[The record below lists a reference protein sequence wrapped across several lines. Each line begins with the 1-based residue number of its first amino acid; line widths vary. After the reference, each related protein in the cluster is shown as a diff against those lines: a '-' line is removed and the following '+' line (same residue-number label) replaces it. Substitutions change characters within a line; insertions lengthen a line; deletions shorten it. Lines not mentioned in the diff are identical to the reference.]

1 SGLELPAGGSGLRRP
16 RGPSDRSRTRR
27 RRRSGRH
34 RPHLRRPA
42 VAAPDEPVPS
52 EGPAPDGLVAVRAA
66 GSDLGP
72 PRRGTTGR
80 RSAPP
85 ARAPR
90 RGSGARRAARVPHRG
105 SRDGESRAHRRT
117 HGPARSGPRTQP
129 RRPYPHRHPGPQ
141 RRRHRRHHCHRP
153 APGGHRMLTAATID
167 SALHLALDEDA
178 PWGDVTGEVFIPVGA
193 SARAQL
199 RAREDGVL
207 AGIEVFART
216 FALVDAATTV
226 ELRAADGDAST
237 SGDVLATV
245 HGSARAVLRA
255 ERIALNFC
263 QRTSGIATETRAYVD
278 AAAGRAR
285 IADTRKTIP
294 GLRAF
299 DKHAV

>member
-1 SGLELPAGGSGLRRP
+1 
-16 RGPSDRSRTRR
+16 
-27 RRRSGRH
+27 
-34 RPHLRRPA
+34 
-42 VAAPDEPVPS
+42 
-52 EGPAPDGLVAVRAA
+52 
-66 GSDLGP
+66 
-72 PRRGTTGR
+72 
-80 RSAPP
+80 
-85 ARAPR
+85 
-90 RGSGARRAARVPHRG
+90 
-105 SRDGESRAHRRT
+105 
-117 HGPARSGPRTQP
+117 
-129 RRPYPHRHPGPQ
+129 
-141 RRRHRRHHCHRP
+141 
-153 APGGHRMLTAATID
+153 MLTAATID

-178 PWGDVTGEVFIPVGA
+178 PWGDVTGEVFIPAGA

-216 FALVDAATTV
+216 FALVDAETTV
-226 ELRAADGDAST
+226 ELRAADGDAFT

-263 QRTSGIATETRAYVD
+263 QRMSGIATETRAYVD

-299 DKHAV
+299 DKHAVVAGGGHNHRFGLSDAVMVKDNHLAVLAGEGDDVSESIRAARARLPHTTTIEVEVDRLDQIPGRARGAGPTSSCSTTSPLPSCARASSSSPDALSSRPAAMSPCPRSARSPPPVSTSSPRGL